1 MECYVP
7 LFSIGGNQFF
17 LLSSLPHPHPLCIR
31 RRKPVRILLVA
42 ILEPHGKSPWI
53 KAKTQVK
60 NQKVKKKEQRFDPT
74 VPEEV

>member
-1 MECYVP
+1 MRT
-7 LFSIGGNQFF
+7 G
-17 LLSSLPHPHPLCIR
+17 
-31 RRKPVRILLVA
+31 KPVLILLVA

-60 NQKVKKKEQRFDPT
+60 NQKVKKKEEQFDPT